1 VVASL
6 RQPARE
12 GSPLEGFARWFEAE
26 ALQRDARSA
35 QPRLAALR
43 MVQSAAALEDSPWLR
58 VRALERAAALLDP
71 IDPSEAARLREAA
84 RKETP

>member
-1 VVASL
+1 
-6 RQPARE
+6 
-12 GSPLEGFARWFEAE
+12 
-26 ALQRDARSA
+26 
-35 QPRLAALR
+35 
-43 MVQSAAALEDSPWLR
+43 VQSAAALEDSPWLR